1 MASKR
6 KKSNSVLIGK
16 KKYTIQDLQK
26 FSLLH
31 YYYINQLLGDQ
42 TLRAV
47 IMEEFPHK
55 ENRLVSEKGEGDFAN
70 SSHHLCILAKNNK
83 WCSVDEGIQ
92 NLNIHSHDTL
102 CQSYSVLRYF
112 GGIGPNDKTLTKKL
126 QMKMIKVWH
135 KILENRTIMDQIHYS
150 VTQTKNKKFLM
161 KGIPKSYRESLT
173 ALKKKIVEVLQKWK
187 EYGYVWFMLNHCL
200 EPGDRCSACDAGVL
214 SWDKSES
221 GSGSASTRS
230 TRPATRTSTR
240 RASTRSAS
248 NRPATRT
255 STRRASTR
263 ASTRASRRSSSRS
276 SS

>member
-47 IMEEFPHK
+47 IMEEFPMGK
-55 ENRLVSEKGEGDFAN
+55 NKLISEKGEGDFAN
-70 SSHHLCILAKNNK
+70 SSHHLCMLAKNK
-83 WCSVDEGIQ
+83 RWCSVNEGIQ
-92 NLNIHSHDTL
+92 NLDIHSHDTL

-112 GGIGPNDKTLTKKL
+112 GGIGPSDKTLTKKL
-126 QMKMIKVWH
+126 QKKMANLWH
-135 KILENRTIMDQIHYS
+135 KILENPTIMKQIHYS
-150 VTQTKNKKFLM
+150 VTLDAKGVPTSLKKNKTFLM

-173 ALKKKIVEVLQKWK
+173 ALKKKIVKVLQKWK

-230 TRPATRTSTR
+230 TRPATRNSTR
-240 RASTRSAS
+240 RA
-248 NRPATRT
+248 

-263 ASTRASRRSSSRS
+263 ASRRS
-276 SS
+276 